1 MKTYYIE
8 QSDADIISS
17 LDYAESVRI
26 ESRNAEQVEL
36 VDNVETV
43 KRELNRK
50 MMLANKY
57 GYDEYADELAR
68 LLEKLDTF
76 RKARK

>member
-1 MKTYYIE
+1 MNTIIENIDTYETDWLEEI
-8 QSDADIISS
+8 DNLTDT
-17 LDYAESVRI
+17 LDNI
-26 ESRNAEQVEL
+26 
-36 VDNVETV
+36 

-50 MMLANKY
+50 LALANKY

-68 LLEKLDTF
+68 LLEKLDAF

>member
-1 MKTYYIE
+1 MRNVYWMTTDIMDTKTDE
-8 QSDADIISS
+8 QE
-17 LDYAESVRI
+17 LDWL
-26 ESRNAEQVEL
+26 EQIDDL
-36 VDNVETV
+36 TDTLDNV

-50 MMLANKY
+50 LALANKY

-68 LLEKLDTF
+68 LLEKLDAF

>member
-1 MKTYYIE
+1 MNTIIENIDTYETDWLE
-8 QSDADIISS
+8 QIDNLTDT
-17 LDYAESVRI
+17 LDNI
-26 ESRNAEQVEL
+26 
-36 VDNVETV
+36 

-50 MMLANKY
+50 LALANKY

-68 LLEKLDTF
+68 LLEKLDAF

>member
-1 MKTYYIE
+1 MYTNKSYADMLETIDTEYEYCE
-8 QSDADIISS
+8 MYDAER
-17 LDYAESVRI
+17 AEI
-26 ESRNAEQVEL
+26 

-50 MMLANKY
+50 LMLANKY
-57 GYDEYADELAR
+57 GYDEYADELAH
-68 LLEKLDTF
+68 LLEKLDAF

>member
-1 MKTYYIE
+1 MRNVYWMTTDIMDTTTDE
-8 QSDADIISS
+8 QE
-17 LDYAESVRI
+17 LDWL
-26 ESRNAEQVEL
+26 EQI
-36 VDNVETV
+36 DNLTDTLDNV

-50 MMLANKY
+50 LALAQKY

-68 LLEKLDTF
+68 LLEKLDAF